1 MTSIS
6 RLPRPTSRAAAF
18 DPDFGTARQAVDAIR
33 RGTISSRE
41 LVSHVFER
49 IERYNPRL
57 NLFVTLARE
66 QAMARARRA
75 DDALAKGRSVG
86 KLHGLPVSVKD
97 VFATAGLR
105 TTAGSKMLE
114 GYVPM
119 ESAAAVARLEAAGA
133 IIVGKTNLPE
143 FAGDWQA
150 SNDGRRDLEQSLGH
164 DAHDRRIDRRRSGS
178 ARRRALSFLELG
190 GDLAGSIRIPSHCC
204 GVYGHRPTTD
214 VVPLRGHIPPPP
226 GVPPGPAE
234 LPAAGPLAR
243 SARDLLLALEVLG
256 GPDAPEQIAYRWKMP
271 APRRKTL
278 REYRI
283 GYVVDDP
290 FCPVDAPVRDVLENA
305 IDALRRGGARLT
317 EGWPAGVDPA
327 AQHANYAWL
336 LGAFFS
342 QTDRGRATSRRCAR
356 RREHSRN
363 PWLEAQTASHRD
375 WLRQSSMRLQARAI
389 WQDWFRDHDAFLM
402 PVTIVAAFPHDHR
415 DDERAHAG
423 DRRRSAPLHRS
434 RDLVRVRYLD
444 RMPGHRGAG
453 RSYQRRTAG
462 RHADPRPLSRRRHT
476 DRRREE
482 DGRRHRRIRPS
493 ARTSFPVI
501 ALTIFDRDGP

>member
-6 RLPRPTSRAAAF
+6 RLPRPTPRAAAF

-66 QAMARARRA
+66 QAIARARRA
-75 DDALAKGRSVG
+75 DDALAKGRPVG

-114 GYVPM
+114 GYVPQ

-150 SNDGRRDLEQSLGH
+150 SNDVAGTSNNPWDITRTTGGSTGGGAGALAAGLG
-164 DAHDRRIDRRRSGS
+164 
-178 ARRRALSFLELG
+178 FLELG

-226 GVPPGPAE
+226 GVPPSPAE

-243 SARDLLLALEVLG
+243 SARDLQLALEVLG
-256 GPDAPEQIAYRWKMP
+256 GPDAPEQTAYRWKMP

-290 FCPVDAPVRDVLENA
+290 FCPVDAPVRDVLQNA
-305 IDALRRGGARLT
+305 IDALRRAGARLA
-317 EGWPAGVDPA
+317 EGWPDGVDPS
-327 AQHANYAWL
+327 AQHANYGWL

-342 QTDRGRATSRRCAR
+342 QTIEDGDFESMRETAR
-356 RREHSRN
+356 RTKN

-375 WLRQSSMRLQARAI
+375 WLRRSSLRLQARAI

-415 DDERAHAG
+415 A
-423 DRRRSAPLHRS
+423 
-434 RDLVRVRYLD
+434 
-444 RMPGHRGAG
+444 M
-453 RSYQRRTAG
+453 
-462 RHADPRPLSRRRHT
+462 
-476 DRRREE
+476 
-482 DGRRHRRIRPS
+482 S
-493 ARTSFPVI
+493 ARTLATAAGPRAYTDLATWTAFATLIGCPATVAPVGRTKEGLPVGI
-501 ALTIFDRDGP
+501 QILGPYLEDATPIDVARKMADVTGGFVPPPIFVSR